1 MKRVFEVCTGSYN
14 DAVLADIK
22 GADRIELCDN
32 LLEDGTTPSYGTI
45 KRTIL
50 DVKADIM
57 VIIRPRGGDFEF
69 SKEEELIMIE
79 DIKIAKELNAYGVV
93 IGALKDKEIDYEMV
107 KILVNVAKPM
117 STTFHMAFDEIED
130 KKRAIDFLVEIGVD
144 RILTKGGNTNAYDAM
159 ESLKELNDYAD
170 GRISIMPGKSVTTEN
185 RDEILMKTG
194 TFEIHGSKVI

>member
-93 IGALKDKEIDYEMV
+93 FGALKDKEIDYKMV
-107 KILVNVAKPM
+107 RNLVNIAKPM
-117 STTFHMAFDEIED
+117 STTFHMAFDDIED

>member
-14 DAVLADIK
+14 KAVLADIK

-45 KRTIL
+45 KRTVL

-57 VIIRPRGGDFEF
+57 VIIRPRGGDFEY

-79 DIKIAKELNAYGVV
+79 DIKITKELNAYGVV

-107 KILVNVAKPM
+107 RNLVNLAKPM

-130 KKRAIDFLVEIGVD
+130 KKKAIDFLVEIGVD

-159 ESLKELNDYAD
+159 DSLKELNDYAN
-170 GRISIMPGKSVTTEN
+170 GRISIMPGKSITVGN

>member
-57 VIIRPRGGDFEF
+57 IIIRPRGGEFEF

-130 KKRAIDFLVEIGVD
+130 KKKAIDFLVEIGVD